1 MSRFPLRRPICLK
14 IVFAFPQEVSYLPR
28 KCLIYLINVLHRSE
42 MSRLSQKCFTSLRN
56 HLLCLR
62 NVTFPLEMSGFTSEM
77 SHFPQKI
84 AFYSAIN
91 RSPPPNGAS
100 PQERPWG
107 EAGKGGRVL
116 HDFPQETFIQKHFFS
131 PLNIYIF
138 LPFFL
143 VCKCWISEQFLR
155 VL

>member
-1 MSRFPLRRPICLK
+1 MSDLSQNCVCFPS
-14 IVFAFPQEVSYLPR
+14 SYLPR
-28 KCLIYLINVLHRSE
+28 KCLIYLINVLHPSE

-62 NVTFPLEMSGFTSEM
+62 NVAFPLEMSGFTSEM

-84 AFYSAIN
+84 PFYSAIN
-91 RSPPPNGAS
+91 RSPPQMAPPHRN
-100 PQERPWG
+100 RPWG
-107 EAGKGGRVL
+107 KAGKGGRVL

-138 LPFFL
+138 LPFFWS
-143 VCKCWISEQFLR
+143 VNVGFQSNFSVFFKPR
-155 VL
+155 